1 MVESSIKQMYWEKHG
16 VSDLPRGVG
25 TSGQQSGDQGYN
37 RGDHPREDPSE
48 TETWNYSWHQES
60 RLDQGCCLRGS
71 YGAVYLVLWFLSMG
85 CVFLPSWAQNITFVC
100 WSMNHPP
107 WVSGES
113 HDPSPREH
121 AQVQR
126 PTKWCWWCLGVTSYL
141 TPRSWIWN
149 QRPPE
154 PGYFLMIFQM
164 RLLHHSAA
172 FHFPCIFFPSPC

>member
-107 WVSGES
+107 PPPLSIWWKSWPFSPGTCSSAKTHEMVLMMSRGYQLS
-113 HDPSPREH
+113 DPPVPGSEI
-121 AQVQR
+121 
-126 PTKWCWWCLGVTSYL
+126 KDLLNLGIS
-141 TPRSWIWN
+141 
-149 QRPPE
+149 
-154 PGYFLMIFQM
+154 
-164 RLLHHSAA
+164 
-172 FHFPCIFFPSPC
+172 